1 MDPQSVV
8 TPEEVRSAL
17 RELYKQD
24 RETNLEK
31 AMLHAFADE
40 LKPVN
45 KRGKW
50 NPSSIAVLMTSLLLV
65 TVAIFLYF
73 TFARP
78 SI

>member
-50 NPSSIAVLMTSLLLV
+50 NPSSIAVLMTSLILV

-78 SI
+78 SR